1 MTRPG
6 AVWRNWGRTAEAKP
20 VRAEFPGSP
29 EAVERAVRA
38 AARRGLRIKPVG
50 SGHSFSAIAVA
61 PEVLLNLSAL
71 SGVVA
76 IDRAA
81 GRATL
86 GAGTPLH
93 QVPRLLARHGLAMQN
108 LGDIDRQ
115 TLAGALSTGTHGTGA
130 AFGGLATQVVGV
142 TLVTGTG
149 ETRRIGEDDPLLA
162 AVALGLG
169 ALGVLV
175 DVTLQCV
182 PAFHLA
188 AVERP
193 EPLDD
198 VVAALDERA
207 GTADHFEFYWFPHTD
222 VALTKT
228 NERLPETTPRRPLPR
243 VGRFVDETILA
254 NGVYR
259 GICAAGV
266 ALPPVIPAFSRLAAR
281 VTGDRAYLDRSHR
294 VFTQRRNVRFREME
308 YALPA
313 SQVAAAFGEVRALID
328 AEGWRISFPIEV
340 RFAAGD
346 DRWLSSAYG
355 RPTGY
360 IAVHRYFREDPT
372 AYFAAVEQIMLA
384 HGGRPHWGKLHALD
398 ADALRERYPRFDDFL
413 AVRSEFDPEGLFR
426 NAYLDRVLG
435 VPSPV

>member
-6 AVWRNWGRTAEAKP
+6 AVWRNWGRTVQAKP
-20 VRAEFPGSP
+20 VRAEFPATP
-29 EAVERAVRA
+29 EAVERAVGA
-38 AARRGLRIKPVG
+38 AARRRLRIKPVG
-50 SGHSFSAIAVA
+50 SGHSFSGIAVA
-61 PEVLLNLSAL
+61 PDVLLDLSAL

-76 IDRAA
+76 IDSETMRV
-81 GRATL
+81 TL

-115 TLAGALSTGTHGTGA
+115 TIAGAIATGTHGTGL

-142 TLVTGTG
+142 TIVTGTG
-149 ETRRIGEDDPLLA
+149 ETRRIAEDDPLLA
-162 AVALGLG
+162 AVSLGLG

-182 PAFHLA
+182 PAFHLE
-188 AVERP
+188 AVERR
-193 EPLDD
+193 EPLDE
-198 VVAALDERA
+198 VVAGLLDRA
-207 GTADHFEFYWFPHTD
+207 RTADHFEFYWFPHTD

-228 NERLPETTPRRPLPR
+228 NRRLAETTPRRPLPR
-243 VGRFVDETILA
+243 VGRFIDETVLA

-259 GICAAGV
+259 GMCAVGR
-266 ALPPVIPAFSRLAAR
+266 ALPPAVPAFSRLATR
-281 VTGDRAYLDRSHR
+281 VTGDRTYLDRSHR
-294 VFTQRRNVRFREME
+294 VFTQRRGVRFREME

-313 SQVAAAFGEVRALID
+313 ENVASAFAEVRALIA
-328 AEGWRISFPIEV
+328 AEGWRISFPLEV

-346 DRWLSSAYG
+346 DRWLSTAYD

-372 AYFAAVEQIMLA
+372 AYFTAVEQIMLA
-384 HGGRPHWGKLHALD
+384 YDARPHWGKLHSLG
-398 ADALRERYPRFDDFL
+398 ADVLRDRYPRFDDFL
-413 AVRSEFDPEGLFR
+413 SVRRALDPDGLFR
-426 NAYLDRVLG
+426 NEYLDRVLG
-435 VPSPV
+435 L

>member
-6 AVWRNWGRTAEAKP
+6 AVWRNWGRTVQAKP
-20 VRAEFPGSP
+20 VRAEFPATAD
-29 EAVERAVRA
+29 AVARAVSA

-50 SGHSFSAIAVA
+50 SGHSFSDIAVA
-61 PEVLLNLSAL
+61 PDVLLDLSAL
-71 SGVVA
+71 SGIVA
-76 IDRAA
+76 IDRET
-81 GRATL
+81 RRVTF

-115 TLAGALSTGTHGTGA
+115 TIAGAISTGTHGTGI

-142 TLVTGTG
+142 TIITGSG
-149 ETRRIGEDDPLLA
+149 ETRRIGADDPLLA
-162 AVALGLG
+162 AASLGLG

-182 PAFHLA
+182 PAFHLE

-193 EPLDD
+193 EPLDE
-198 VVAALDERA
+198 VVAELPDRA
-207 GTADHFEFYWFPHTD
+207 GAADHFEFYWFPHTD

-228 NERLPETTPRRPLPR
+228 NRRVPETTPRRPLPR
-243 VGRFVDETILA
+243 VGKFLDETVLA

-259 GICAAGV
+259 GMCAVGR
-266 ALPPVIPAFSRLAAR
+266 ALPPVIPAFSRLATR
-281 VTGDRAYLDRSHR
+281 VTGHREYLDRSHR
-294 VFTQRRNVRFREME
+294 VFTQRRGVRFREME

-313 SQVAAAFGEVRALID
+313 EKVASAFAEVRALIA
-328 AEGWRISFPIEV
+328 AEGWRISFPLEV

-346 DRWLSSAYG
+346 DRWLSTAYG

-360 IAVHRYFREDPT
+360 IAAHRYFREDPT

-384 HGGRPHWGKLHALD
+384 HDGRPHWGKLHSLG
-398 ADALRERYPRFDDFL
+398 ADLLRDRYPRFDDFL
-413 AVRSEFDPEGLFR
+413 AVRREFDPEGLFR
-426 NAYLDRVLG
+426 NPYLDRVLG
-435 VPSPV
+435 L